1 MTTHPFF
8 KYAMALLMVHNNL
21 QKEEEINED
30 HILYELEN
38 GLNHYALEAP
48 KVAVGRNIIK
58 YRFAK
63 KDADFISPSFI
74 NKKAK
79 DTIEKLIG
87 NELTKD
93 KLPLVGNPFAGE
105 FSIFTSQGK
114 GLNERGKPKWTLRE
128 YCLGCITLSTPNKPC
143 YRDKKNWCLIP
154 DLELPDMILFIRKL
168 FVPFCNLTA

>member
-1 MTTHPFF
+1 MTIHPFF

-48 KVAVGRNIIK
+48 KIAAGRNIIK

-79 DTIEKLIG
+79 ETIEKL
-87 NELTKD
+87 NTK
-93 KLPLVGNPFAGE
+93 V
-105 FSIFTSQGK
+105 SQVNK
-114 GLNERGKPKWTLRE
+114 YQLA
-128 YCLGCITLSTPNKPC
+128 CL
-143 YRDKKNWCLIP
+143 
-154 DLELPDMILFIRKL
+154 
-168 FVPFCNLTA
+168 

>member
-38 GLNHYALEAP
+38 GLNHYALEAS
-48 KVAVGRNIIK
+48 KIAVGRNIIK

-74 NKKAK
+74 
-79 DTIEKLIG
+79 TI
-87 NELTKD
+87 
-93 KLPLVGNPFAGE
+93 V
-105 FSIFTSQGK
+105 
-114 GLNERGKPKWTLRE
+114 R
-128 YCLGCITLSTPNKPC
+128 
-143 YRDKKNWCLIP
+143 
-154 DLELPDMILFIRKL
+154 
-168 FVPFCNLTA
+168 